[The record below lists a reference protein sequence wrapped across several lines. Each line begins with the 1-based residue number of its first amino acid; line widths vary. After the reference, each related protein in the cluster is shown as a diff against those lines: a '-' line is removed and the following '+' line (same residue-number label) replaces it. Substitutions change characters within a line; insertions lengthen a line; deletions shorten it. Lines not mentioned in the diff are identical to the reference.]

1 MRLYCQTEVRVRE
14 KWRNTQLPEANLQKQ
29 ERIIKKKMKPS
40 KFNLTYNVE
49 LSATEVYI

>member
-1 MRLYCQTEVRVRE
+1 ME